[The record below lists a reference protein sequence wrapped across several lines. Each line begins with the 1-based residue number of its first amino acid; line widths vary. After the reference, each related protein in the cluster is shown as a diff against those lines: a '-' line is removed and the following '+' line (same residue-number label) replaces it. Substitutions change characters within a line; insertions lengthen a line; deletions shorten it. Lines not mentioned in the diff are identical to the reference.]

1 MNEEVMPTPLLH
13 ETCLGELDNNAIDL
27 DLTKSGKRK
36 QKPQSTYSD
45 ENRYLIAKYVK
56 TMVHQKLLSFSR
68 ISTK

>member
-1 MNEEVMPTPLLH
+1 MNEEVMATPLLH
-13 ETCLGELDNNAIDL
+13 DTCLGELDNNAIDL
-27 DLTKSGKRK
+27 DLTSGKRK

-45 ENRYLIAKYVK
+45 KNRYLIAKYVK